1 MARSRSP
8 ARRSSIQR
16 YTSCRIRRRPPMTQS
31 TSSWQ
36 RMGSSTRWPPTPK
49 LRRWP
54 VPHLRRWPGPTLRTR
69 RAWTRRGR
77 CVDEARTTAP
87 TTRRRPMNSPL
98 TPPHPAPPHPNPT
111 TTTWR
116 TRRRSLCCT
125 RRRRRPSWGWGS
137 AYSPATLPTPA
148 SSSLSRVASRPLRA
162 ASKRWTSSLR
172 STARQSPRTSKPL
185 TSSAARRA
193 TCESRCGAT
202 AAGPS
207 SSWFASPPL

>member
-1 MARSRSP
+1 MASV
-8 ARRSSIQR
+8 
-16 YTSCRIRRRPPMTQS
+16 
-31 TSSWQ
+31 
-36 RMGSSTRWPPTPK
+36 RWPMPK

-54 VPHLRRWPGPTLRTR
+54 RPKLRRWPRPKSRIR

-77 CVDEARTTAP
+77 CVDEARTMAL
-87 TTRRRPMNSPL
+87 TTRRRPMPSPL
-98 TPPHPAPPHPNPT
+98 TPPRPAPPHPTPT
-111 TTTWR
+111 TTPWR
-116 TRRRSLCCT
+116 TGRMRSLCCT